1 MNEKD
6 IIEKIKYI
14 ILDNADMEEQ
24 DKPANIEGLSL
35 TEDLEYDSLSFMNMI
50 VELETEFGISFDDSE
65 LLLDNL
71 DDCDKLVKYVVELV
85 STASTKEEVCV

>member
-1 MNEKD
+1 MNEIN

-24 DKPANIEGLSL
+24 DKPGCIDGLSL